1 MLFLHT
7 TEATHYITNDK
18 KKKPYSKKYTVL
30 LKVVSTYPMREWVSL
45 LVSKKQEMGT
55 CRISLYP

>member
-1 MLFLHT
+1 MTKRKNHT
-7 TEATHYITNDK
+7 H
-18 KKKPYSKKYTVL
+18 KKYTVL

-55 CRISLYP
+55 CCISLYP

>member
-1 MLFLHT
+1 MT
-7 TEATHYITNDK
+7 KRKNYTH
-18 KKKPYSKKYTVL
+18 KKYTVL